1 MLALSRKQMMVL
13 LLVLVSFIVV
23 LVASIAVIHATN
35 PALWRQLMNLGPDI
49 ISHY

>member
-23 LVASIAVIHATN
+23 LAASMMVIHATN
-35 PALWRQLMNLGPDI
+35 PTMWQHFMSALPQI
-49 ISHY
+49 VSHW

>member
-23 LVASIAVIHATN
+23 LVASMMVIRAVN
-35 PALWRQLMNLGPDI
+35 PTMWQHFMSNLPDV
-49 ISHY
+49 ISHW